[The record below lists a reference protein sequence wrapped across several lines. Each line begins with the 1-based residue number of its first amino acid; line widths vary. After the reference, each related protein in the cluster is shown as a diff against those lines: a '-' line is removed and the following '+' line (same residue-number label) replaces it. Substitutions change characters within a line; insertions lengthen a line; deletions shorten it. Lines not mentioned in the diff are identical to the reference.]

1 MKKLNEKYQ
10 WKMDNE
16 QTMIYIKITCVRKIS
31 YSTGNSYINL
41 FYSNSVIIIR
51 TILPLSHTLLPHLP
65 KQIYQILYSLRS
77 WKSNTAYDNMVT
89 SILNHTIIL
98 LFYVVMVQS
107 LVFVKKHNSELI
119 SIKQQHLPMH
129 KVLSHRCLKAF
140 SSISTNTDSLIL
152 REKDV
157 LESIVNT
164 KVKTQT
170 SMTMQQTNS

>member
-1 MKKLNEKYQ
+1 
-10 WKMDNE
+10 
-16 QTMIYIKITCVRKIS
+16 
-31 YSTGNSYINL
+31 
-41 FYSNSVIIIR
+41 
-51 TILPLSHTLLPHLP
+51 
-65 KQIYQILYSLRS
+65 
-77 WKSNTAYDNMVT
+77 MVT